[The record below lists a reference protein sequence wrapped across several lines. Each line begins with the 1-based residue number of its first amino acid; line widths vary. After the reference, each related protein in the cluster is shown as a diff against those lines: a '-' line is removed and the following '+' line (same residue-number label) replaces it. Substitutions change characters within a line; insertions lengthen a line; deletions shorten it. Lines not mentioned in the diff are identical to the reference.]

1 MTTEGLVSAVIPTYN
16 RAGYVGGAIESVLE
30 QSYDRVEVV
39 VVNDGSTD
47 DTRDVLADYEG
58 DDRVRVLH
66 NETNRGI
73 PRTMNRGV
81 DAARGEF
88 VGVFGDD
95 DRWRPT
101 KVERQLEALD
111 RHGDDFCGAY
121 TAGVIV
127 DERTGEVV
135 ERVAPGVTGDVY
147 PEVLLRMQVLPHSG
161 QLLRTECVRA
171 VGGFDPEFAVA
182 CDWDLTIRL
191 AKRWKF
197 AYVPE
202 TLTERLHHGDNVT
215 GTPGYDV
222 RARDRVGEKYRSEIE
237 AAGIADAFD
246 AAAARERG
254 LAALADGQSRVAVRA
269 FAEATRLHP
278 TPNHLAL
285 ATVAPFGERGLT
297 AARWVRDRVYST

>member
-16 RAGYVGGAIESVLE
+16 RSGYVGGAIDSVLA
-30 QSYDRVEVV
+30 QTYDDCEVV

-47 DTRDVLADYEG
+47 DTRAVLAEYES

-73 PRTMNRGV
+73 PATMNRGV
-81 DAARGEF
+81 EAARGEF

-101 KVERQLEALD
+101 KVERQLDALAV
-111 RHGDDFCGAY
+111 RSDDYCGAY
-121 TAGVIV
+121 TAGVIT
-127 DERTGEVV
+127 DERTGGVV
-135 ERVAPGVTGDVY
+135 ERVATGVEGSVFPD
-147 PEVLLRMQVLPHSG
+147 VLLRMQVLPHSS

-171 VGGFDPEFAVA
+171 VGGFDTDFSVA
-182 CDWDLTIRL
+182 CDWDLTVRL

-222 RARDRVGEKYRSEIE
+222 RARERIGEKYRTDIE
-237 AAGIADAFD
+237 AAGIAEQFD

-254 LAALADGQSRVAVRA
+254 LAAVETGRVRRAVGEFVTA
-269 FAEATRLHP
+269 ARLDP

-285 ATVAPFGERGLT
+285 AALSPFGTRGLS
-297 AARWVRDRVYST
+297 AARCVRDGVRPA